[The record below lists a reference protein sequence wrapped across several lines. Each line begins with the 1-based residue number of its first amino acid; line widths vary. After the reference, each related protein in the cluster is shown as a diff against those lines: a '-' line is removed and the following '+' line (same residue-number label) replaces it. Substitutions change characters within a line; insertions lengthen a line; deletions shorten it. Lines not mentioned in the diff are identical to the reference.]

1 MLGEIIKGQYQ
12 IVQILSSSDYCQT
25 YLAQDLVTPSPQ
37 ACIVKHLL
45 PGPSG
50 RTSSLSSLRRVF
62 TREVA
67 ALEKLSTYSQVP
79 QLLNYFELDQQF
91 YLVLEYIHGQPLNR
105 VLAPGVRWSETQV
118 IDFLQEVLTILEVI
132 HAHGLIHR
140 DIKPSNLIQRDSD
153 GKLVLIDFGSV
164 KQAWTQVVTAAG
176 QTNANFAMGIPA
188 TMAIGTPGYMP
199 SEQSRGRPR
208 PNSDIYALGMIAIQ
222 ALTGMQPTM
231 LLEDADSGEV
241 IWQHLTN
248 VTLALGS
255 ILNQMVRYHF
265 TERYQSATEVLADLQ
280 PLLPTAALSQPT
292 PISRSS
298 APNSASTAPNS
309 SSHHASAV
317 NGSGTKSRRTST
329 GGQQQIAL
337 WLGMAIGITSALGLI
352 LGLYYALRPG
362 SKAVPPIAPPK
373 AQFAAIASNRLSDRY
388 TLTQTLTG
396 HTDSVWAIAV
406 SQDGRTLVSGSADKT
421 IKVWDLQTRE
431 LQRTLTG
438 HTDTVRAI
446 ALSQDG
452 QILVSGGGEK
462 TVRLW
467 NITTGRP
474 LGRLLGHGGPVWTV
488 AISQDGQTLFSA
500 GEDGTV
506 KLWNAQNGQLHRTL
520 PAHDRRVFSLAV
532 SPNGQTFATGSIDRT
547 IKLWD
552 LATGRLLR
560 TLTGHT
566 DAVRAITFS
575 PDGQHLASTSWD
587 KTVKIWNWRT
597 GEQLQTLAEHEHRT
611 VAIAYGH
618 DGNTLMSASLDR
630 TIKIWQPQSGQLL
643 HDLLAHTD
651 WVLAI
656 VPSPRGQTL
665 VSSSKDRTIKIW
677 E

>member
-45 PGPSG
+45 PGASG
-50 RTSSLSSLRRVF
+50 HTSSISSLRRVF

-67 ALEKLSTYSQVP
+67 ALEKLSTYTQVP
-79 QLLNYFELDQQF
+79 QLLNYFELEQQF

-105 VLAPGVRWSETQV
+105 ILAPGVRWSEAQV

-164 KQAWTQVVTAAG
+164 KQAWTQVVTAGG

-231 LLEDADSGEV
+231 LLEDADTGEV

-280 PLLPTAALSQPT
+280 PLLPAAAPSQPAAT
-292 PISRSS
+292 PIS
-298 APNSASTAPNS
+298 A
-309 SSHHASAV
+309 
-317 NGSGTKSRRTST
+317 GTKGSAANASETQGRRTT
-329 GGQQQIAL
+329 AGGQQQIAL
-337 WLGMAIGITSALGLI
+337 WLGMAIGVTSALGLI

-362 SKAVPPIAPPK
+362 AKVVPPTAPPK
-373 AQFAAIASNRLSDRY
+373 AQLAAIASNTLADRLSV
-388 TLTQTLTG
+388 TQTLVG
-396 HTDSVWAIAV
+396 HADSVWGVAV

-421 IKVWDLQTRE
+421 IKVWDLQTRQ
-431 LQRTLTG
+431 LRRTLTG

-506 KLWNAQNGQLHRTL
+506 KLWNLQTGELRRTL
-520 PAHDRRVFSLAV
+520 AAHTRRVFSLAV
-532 SPNGQTFATGSIDRT
+532 NPDGQTFATGSIDRT

-552 LATGRLLR
+552 LATGKLLQ
-560 TLTGHT
+560 TLTGHA

-575 PDGQHLASTSWD
+575 PDGQQLASGSWD
-587 KTVKIWNWRT
+587 TTVKIWDWQT
-597 GEQLQTLAEHEHRT
+597 GEQLRSLAGHGSRV
-611 VAIAYGH
+611 VAITYNT
-618 DGNTLMSASLDR
+618 DGSTLMSASLDG
-630 TIKIWQPQSGQLL
+630 TIEIWQPQSGQLL
-643 HDLLAHTD
+643 RNLPAHAD
-651 WVLAI
+651 WVLALAS
-656 VPSPRGQTL
+656 SPRGQIL

>member
-45 PGPSG
+45 PGPSR

-79 QLLNYFELDQQF
+79 QLLNYFELEQQF

-105 VLAPGVRWSETQV
+105 VLTPGVRWSETQV

-132 HAHGLIHR
+132 HAYGLIHR

-164 KQAWTQVVTAAG
+164 KQAWTQVVTAGG

-231 LLEDADSGEV
+231 LLEDADTGEV

-248 VTLALGS
+248 VTLGLGS

-280 PLLPTAALSQPT
+280 PLLPAAAPSQPT
-292 PISRSS
+292 PTPRSS
-298 APNSASTAPNS
+298 VSNSASNS
-309 SSHHASAV
+309 ASYKGSAA

-373 AQFAAIASNRLSDRY
+373 AQFATLASNTLSDSLS
-388 TLTQTLTG
+388 LTQTLTG
-396 HTDSVWAIAV
+396 
-406 SQDGRTLVSGSADKT
+406 
-421 IKVWDLQTRE
+421 
-431 LQRTLTG
+431 
-438 HTDTVRAI
+438 
-446 ALSQDG
+446 G

-462 TVRLW
+462 TV
-467 NITTGRP
+467 
-474 LGRLLGHGGPVWTV
+474 
-488 AISQDGQTLFSA
+488 
-500 GEDGTV
+500 
-506 KLWNAQNGQLHRTL
+506 
-520 PAHDRRVFSLAV
+520 
-532 SPNGQTFATGSIDRT
+532 
-547 IKLWD
+547 
-552 LATGRLLR
+552 
-560 TLTGHT
+560 LT
-566 DAVRAITFS
+566 
-575 PDGQHLASTSWD
+575 
-587 KTVKIWNWRT
+587 
-597 GEQLQTLAEHEHRT
+597 EHENRT
-611 VAIAYGH
+611 VAIAYST

-630 TIKIWQPQSGQLL
+630 TIEIWQPQSGQLL
-643 HDLLAHTD
+643 HDLLAHAN

-656 VPSPRGQTL
+656 DPSPRGQTL

>member
-45 PGPSG
+45 PGPSSR

-79 QLLNYFELDQQF
+79 QLLNYFELEQQF

-105 VLAPGVRWSETQV
+105 VLTPGVRWSETQV

-164 KQAWTQVVTAAG
+164 KQAWTQVVTAGG

-231 LLEDADSGEV
+231 LLEDADTGEV

-248 VTLALGS
+248 VTLGLGS

-280 PLLPTAALSQPT
+280 PLLPAAAPSQPT
-292 PISRSS
+292 PTPRSS
-298 APNSASTAPNS
+298 VSNSASNS
-309 SSHHASAV
+309 VSYKGSAA

-373 AQFAAIASNRLSDRY
+373 AQFATIASNTLSDSLS
-388 TLTQTLTG
+388 LTQTLTG
-396 HTDSVWAIAV
+396 
-406 SQDGRTLVSGSADKT
+406 
-421 IKVWDLQTRE
+421 
-431 LQRTLTG
+431 
-438 HTDTVRAI
+438 
-446 ALSQDG
+446 G

-462 TVRLW
+462 TV
-467 NITTGRP
+467 
-474 LGRLLGHGGPVWTV
+474 
-488 AISQDGQTLFSA
+488 
-500 GEDGTV
+500 
-506 KLWNAQNGQLHRTL
+506 
-520 PAHDRRVFSLAV
+520 
-532 SPNGQTFATGSIDRT
+532 
-547 IKLWD
+547 
-552 LATGRLLR
+552 
-560 TLTGHT
+560 LT
-566 DAVRAITFS
+566 
-575 PDGQHLASTSWD
+575 
-587 KTVKIWNWRT
+587 
-597 GEQLQTLAEHEHRT
+597 EHENRT
-611 VAIAYGH
+611 VAIAYST

-630 TIKIWQPQSGQLL
+630 TIEIWQPQSGQLL
-643 HDLLAHTD
+643 HDLLAHAN

-656 VPSPRGQTL
+656 APSPRGQTL

>member
-231 LLEDADSGEV
+231 LLEDADTGEV

-248 VTLALGS
+248 VTLALGA

-280 PLLPTAALSQPT
+280 PLLPIATPSQPIST
-292 PISRSS
+292 PKSS
-298 APNSASTAPNS
+298 VSSPASNSASYKKPTAN
-309 SSHHASAV
+309 A
-317 NGSGTKSRRTST
+317 SGTKSRRIST

-337 WLGMAIGITSALGLI
+337 WLGMAIGIASALGLI

-362 SKAVPPIAPPK
+362 SKAVPTAPPK
-373 AQFAAIASNRLSDRY
+373 AQFATIASNTLSSSLS
-388 TLTQTLTG
+388 LTQTLTG
-396 HTDSVWAIAV
+396 HTDSVWAIAI
-406 SQDGRTLVSGSADKT
+406 SQDGRTLVSGSADRT
-421 IKVWDLQTRE
+421 IKVWDLQTKE
-431 LQRTLTG
+431 LRRTLTG

-467 NITTGRP
+467 NVTTGRS

-488 AISQDGQTLFSA
+488 AISQDGQTLLSA

-520 PAHDRRVFSLAV
+520 PAHARRVFSLAV
-532 SPNGQTFATGSIDRT
+532 NPNGQIFATGSIDRT

-560 TLTGHT
+560 TLTGHA
-566 DAVRAITFS
+566 DAVRTITFS
-575 PDGQHLASTSWD
+575 PDGQQLASTSWD
-587 KTVKIWNWRT
+587 KTVKIWNWQT
-597 GEQLQTLAEHEHRT
+597 GEQLQTLVGHRDKA
-611 VAIAYGH
+611 VAIAYST
-618 DGNTLMSASLDR
+618 DGSTLMSASLDR
-630 TIKIWQPQSGQLL
+630 TIKIWQPRSGQLL
-643 HDLLAHTD
+643 HNLFAHTD
-651 WVLAI
+651 WILALA
-656 VPSPRGQTL
+656 PSPRDRTF

-677 E
+677 Q